1 MQIEACTVKIINDTP
16 LATLPFSAIDE
27 DGDPVLTVVAKGAFD
42 IVPNEAARFSET
54 PALIRTIP
62 VFWDPDKPS
71 SLRFEDDVAPF
82 KPCADVIVNGTAY
95 APNGNPLPS
104 LRAGVRIGN
113 HEKRITVT
121 GPRAWVHTP
130 LLGWSLSPI
139 VPVQRVALRYELAF
153 GGEGLDSNPVG
164 IGRINRT
171 SADKSKTILAPQI
184 LCEDGVTPKFGEAY
198 AVEGFGAIQRA
209 WQPRRARAG
218 TFGEESRQSEG
229 RKLPNDFDPTYWNA
243 AHPDLCAD
251 DFFRGNED
259 VTLSAMHPDYR
270 TLCFRLPGQIVGV
283 GVVHASG
290 FRDAAPA
297 RLDTVF
303 IDADAMKME
312 LTWRA
317 TLPLFKEPVRS
328 VHVGMRSVL
337 KIGGAI

>member
-1 MQIEACTVKIINDTP
+1 MQIEACTVKIINNTP

-27 DGDPVLTVVAKGAFD
+27 DGDPMLTVVAKGAFD
-42 IVPNEAARFSET
+42 IVPNEPARFSKT

-62 VFWDPDKPS
+62 VFWDSDKPS
-71 SLRFEDDVAPF
+71 SLRFDDDLAPF
-82 KPCADVIVNGTAY
+82 KPCPDVIVNGTAH
-95 APNGNPLPS
+95 APNGKPLPS
-104 LRAGVRIGN
+104 WRAGVRVGN

-139 VPVQRVALRYELAF
+139 VPVKHVPLRYELAF
-153 GGEGLDSNPVG
+153 GGEGYDSNPVG
-164 IGRINRT
+164 LGRIERA
-171 SADKSKTILAPQI
+171 SGDKSKMVLAPQI
-184 LCEDGVTPKFGEAY
+184 LCEDGVSPKFGEAY
-198 AVEGFGAIQRA
+198 PVQGFGAIQRA

-218 TFGEESRQSEG
+218 MLGENGSQSKEE
-229 RKLPNDFDPTYWNA
+229 RLPNDFDPTYWNA

-251 DFFRGNED
+251 EFFRGNED
-259 VTLSAMHPDYR
+259 VSLTAMHPEHA
-270 TLCFRLPGQIVGV
+270 TLCFRLPEQVVGI

-290 FRDAAPA
+290 FRDAAPG

-328 VHVGMRSVL
+328 VHVGMRPMAE
-337 KIGGAI
+337 IGGAS